1 MNDIPNNKDIR
12 DSSTVRLAQLEEVL
26 HAAHIEYS
34 ILAHDLTIR
43 SSQEGVDQ
51 GIGNLENMAPSFIL
65 RSESGFLAAIIRGDT
80 RLSYKKIKPQLKLK
94 DLCLAAP
101 EQVYQ
106 VTGSE
111 IGYVS
116 LFNPDLVTII
126 DRRLTEM
133 DTVYGGCGIPCY
145 TLKINPLDLI
155 ALTRAQVF
163 DFTELKEKDHACQKI
178 DF

>member
-1 MNDIPNNKDIR
+1 MNEIQDRKDHR
-12 DSSTVRLAQLEEVL
+12 NGDAARLAQLEEVL
-26 HAAHIEYS
+26 HAAHIKHS
-34 ILAHDLTIR
+34 LLAHDLTIR
-43 SSQEGVDQ
+43 SSQEGVEQ
-51 GIGNLENMAPSFIL
+51 GIGKLENMAPSFIL
-65 RSESGFLAAIIRGDT
+65 RSESGYLAAIIRGDT
-80 RLSYKKIKPQLKLK
+80 RLSYKKIKQQLKLK
-94 DLCLAAP
+94 NLCLAAP

-111 IGYVS
+111 AGYVS
-116 LFNPDLVTII
+116 LFNPDLLTII

-133 DTVYGGCGIPCY
+133 DSIYGGCGIPCY

-163 DFTELKEKDHACQKI
+163 DFTELKEKDHSCQKI